1 MSQSPEDPSGLVSR
15 IQGWLL
21 PDKDGNLSSP
31 SKGSSPAISFLKQQN
46 RSFFKQKNAGTLED
60 KVPLFLPSCTDS
72 RAEEV
77 LEFWLGGNMHTNYKT
92 KWFPDGSADTQRR
105 ADEIIFSR
113 FGGLF
118 RSASNGELNEWKK
131 DLKSSVALILVLDQF
146 SRHIYRLQEVIALTP
161 FIVSYGHTNPSLT

>member
-1 MSQSPEDPSGLVSR
+1 MNQSSEDSSGLVSR

-21 PDKDGNLSSP
+21 PDNDGKFSTSP
-31 SKGSSPAISFLKQQN
+31 NKSSPATSFLKQQN
-46 RSFFKQKNAGTLED
+46 RSFFRLKNAGTLED
-60 KVPLFLPSCTDS
+60 KVPIFLPSCTDS

-92 KWFPDGSADTQRR
+92 KWFPDGSADTQRK
-105 ADEIIFSR
+105 ADEIISSR
-113 FGGLF
+113 FGSLF

-146 SRHIYRLQEVIALTP
+146 SRHIYRLQEVAAL
-161 FIVSYGHTNPSLT
+161 H